1 MKLNQRYLQKL
12 KTRTTLIQAAL
23 ELMGEEKGLGEL
35 SLREVAGE
43 AGIVPAAFYRHFKN
57 MEELGLAVV
66 DDMGGKLR
74 IILRDA
80 RKSGAYRAALRGS
93 LDLFFGYVNKN
104 RLLFRFLSR
113 EKTGGNKRIRKAI
126 RIEMSFIAS
135 ELAADMRMPKSIPFS
150 DIEFVSEMIVSNAFN
165 MSNEYLDA
173 EKNDEKEL
181 RRIKIKTLKQLRL
194 IFIGGIRAKRIKRKK
209 GGSPNP

>member
-12 KTRTTLIQAAL
+12 KTRSTLISASL
-23 ELMGEEKGLGEL
+23 KLMGEEKGLGEL
-35 SLREVAGE
+35 SLREVAGA

-74 IILRDA
+74 TLLRDA
-80 RKSGAYRAALRGS
+80 RKSGAYRAALKES
-93 LDLFFGYVNKN
+93 LDLFFEYVNKN

-113 EKTGGNKRIRKAI
+113 EKTGGNQRIRKAI
-126 RIEMSFIAS
+126 RNEMAFIGS

-150 DIEFVSEMIVSNAFN
+150 DIEFVSEMIVSNAFH
-165 MSNEYLDA
+165 MAGEYLDVDLS
-173 EKNDEKEL
+173 DEREH
-181 RRIKIKTLKQLRL
+181 RRIQIKTVKQLRL
-194 IFIGGIRAKRIKRKK
+194 IFVGGIRARRRRKNI
-209 GGSPNP
+209 SASI